1 MNIKTIIYFLS
12 CALCLTLVLK
22 AEAAYK
28 IYLKNGSVISA
39 FSYEKI
45 KGEVRLQLDSGVIGI
60 PESEILRIKE
70 AGDTEEADESSRMT
84 EIKAEG
90 ITRPLTMEEIT
101 GTTTKDLAEEAAQP
115 EETGVS
121 DEDIAKKEEE
131 LKKLKEELEITR
143 IRIQALYGGTP
154 QDISVPALEERAR
167 ALQRQ
172 IESIINDKDKG
183 AELQQLRRLLSAVNQ
198 QLAVKRPMLQQNMFK
213 KKELEEEISKL
224 EEEIKKLK
232 AGNSG
237 LGETP

>member
-1 MNIKTIIYFLS
+1 MNSFKLKTGIYFVS
-12 CALCLTLVLK
+12 CTLCLVLVLK

-28 IYLKNGSVISA
+28 IYLKNGSVIRA
-39 FSYEKI
+39 LSYEKI

-70 AGDTEEADESSRMT
+70 AGDIEEADENSRMT

-90 ITRPLTMEEIT
+90 ITRPLTMEEVT
-101 GTTTKDLAEEAAQP
+101 GATTKDLAEETAQP

-154 QDISVPALEERAR
+154 QDISVPALESRANSL
-167 ALQRQ
+167 ANMIASTEDPQRR
-172 IESIINDKDKG
+172 
-183 AELQQLRRLLSAVNQ
+183 AELKQLLNAVNQ
-198 QLAVKRPMLQQNMFK
+198 QLAIKRPMLQQNMFK
-213 KKELEEEISKL
+213 KRQLEEEINKL